1 MFKKMNLEEI
11 VEMIKSSSYES
22 GIYVGCDSTQRKD
35 YCIFATVVVIHHSR
49 SRGANAF
56 VKIEKTER
64 INPIKQ
70 RIMMEVSKAVETAIN
85 ISNLVPERL
94 IEIHLDINV
103 SPKFVSNSIIKEALG
118 YVTAQG
124 FKAVFKP
131 ESFAAYCVADYA
143 CKILLKLI
151 KT

>member
-1 MFKKMNLEEI
+1 MFRKMNLEEI
-11 VEMIKSSSYES
+11 TEMIKSSSYET

-35 YCIFATVVVIHHSR
+35 YCVFATVVVIHHSR
-49 SRGANAF
+49 SRGANVF

-64 INPIKQ
+64 ITSLKQ

-85 ISNLVPERL
+85 ISSLVPERA
-94 IEIHLDINV
+94 IEVHLDINA
-103 SPKFVSNSIIKEALG
+103 SSKFVSNSLIKEALG

-124 FKAVFKP
+124 FKPVFKP

-143 CKILLKLI
+143 CKKYH
-151 KT
+151 